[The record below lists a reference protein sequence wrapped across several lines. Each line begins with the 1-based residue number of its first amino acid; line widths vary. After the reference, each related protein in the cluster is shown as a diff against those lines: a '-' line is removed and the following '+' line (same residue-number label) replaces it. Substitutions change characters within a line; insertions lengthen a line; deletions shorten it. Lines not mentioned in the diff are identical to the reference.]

1 MAKQHDQ
8 DLKPTPAQPSGNPGQ
23 TDRETRLDSV
33 EDWPVD
39 LEEYVSADETMPRD
53 ETWPESR
60 DEQPIQHPTAD
71 TGDLNEDPKSGL
83 TDDFLASREEAI
95 SYVPPQHPVPD
106 DSFHE
111 ANSPDREGMAPAEH
125 QGLGREDMLPDSD
138 PMIREADELLRAVM
152 ETLQVRGDFD
162 EERLDLTVDGDIVTV
177 RGEVDSSEELEALLE
192 TIASVEG
199 VSEVLDEV
207 YVIGD

>member
-8 DLKPTPAQPSGNPGQ
+8 DLKPTPARPSGNPGQ

-33 EDWPVD
+33 DDWPVD
-39 LEEYVSADETMPRD
+39 LDEYVSADETMPRD

-60 DEQPIQHPTAD
+60 DKQPIQHPTAD

-111 ANSPDREGMAPAEH
+111 ANSADREGMVPAEH

-152 ETLQVRGDFD
+152 EAVCIPWDTSR
-162 EERLDLTVDGDIVTV
+162 
-177 RGEVDSSEELEALLE
+177 
-192 TIASVEG
+192 ASAK
-199 VSEVLDEV
+199 SNSTPA
-207 YVIGD
+207 